1 MFHAK
6 KSLRPGLHL
15 RPPVW
20 EIALVLFAALCATHY
35 ALLTLPY
42 YWDEAGY
49 YIPAAWDLF
58 RTGSLIPLSTVSNAH
73 PPLPS
78 LYLALWWKLLGFAP
92 VVTRL
97 AMLAVAALA
106 LAAVWRL
113 SMRLVYAARVGFW
126 VVALTALYPVWFAQS
141 SLAHADLFAAA
152 CTLWGLA
159 YGLPGRRVDARRAAV
174 WFALAVLCKE
184 TAILA
189 PLTLAA
195 INFYEGWR
203 APGSGRRRL
212 WRESLWLAACLPLLA
227 LWYGWHYLKTGFFFG
242 NPEFLRYNAEAT
254 LEPARIGLAL
264 LHRIFHLTVHMDLFV
279 PVGAGLASWLLAPR
293 PYANGHA
300 RAELDN
306 APRRAILIL
315 LAVHAVAFSF
325 LGGALLT
332 RYLLSL
338 YPLVLLL
345 AVTALYR
352 RVRYWQALMLLM
364 AAAFTVGIFVD
375 PPYRYAPEDNLAYAR
390 IVRLHQAGVA
400 ELARR
405 RVGATVLTA
414 WPMTDELRR
423 PELGYVNEPYEVAPI
438 ESFSAPEID
447 RAAAA
452 PERYSAALVF
462 STKYD
467 PPPLAA
473 ALRQRSDRLDRRYF
487 GMHSDLEPEAIA
499 RRLGG
504 ELLWRQEDGGW
515 WIALVGFNRQLE
527 ARAGEEVS
535 FAAANGSGATAR
547 TNP

>member
-1 MFHAK
+1 MFDAK

-20 EIALVLFAALCATHY
+20 KIALILFAGLCATHY
-35 ALLTLPY
+35 ALLALPY

-49 YIPAAWDLF
+49 YIPAALDF
-58 RTGSLIPLSTVSNAH
+58 YRHGSLIPLSTAPNAH

-78 LYLALWWKLLGFAP
+78 LYLALWWKLLGFTP

-97 AMLAVAALA
+97 SALAAAALA

-113 SMRLVYAARVGFW
+113 SMRLVYVVRVGLW
-126 VVALTALYPVWFAQS
+126 TVALAAIYPVWFAQS
-141 SLAHADLFAAA
+141 SLVHADLFAAA
-152 CTLWGLA
+152 GVLWGLA
-159 YGLPGRRVDARRAAV
+159 YGLPGRRVDVRWAAL

-195 INFYEGWR
+195 ISFYEGWR
-203 APGSGRRRL
+203 APGAGRRRL
-212 WRESLWLAACLPLLA
+212 WREALWLASSLPLLA
-227 LWYGWHYLKTGFFFG
+227 LWYGWHYYKTGFLFG

-254 LEPARIGLAL
+254 LAPARILVAL
-264 LHRIFHLTVHMDLFV
+264 LHRIFHLTAHMNLFV
-279 PVGAGLASWLLAPR
+279 PVGMGLASLLLEPR

-300 RAELDN
+300 RAELDR

-332 RYLLSL
+332 RYLLPM

-352 RVRYWQALMLLM
+352 RVRYWQALTALT
-364 AAAFTVGIFVD
+364 AAAFAVGILVD

-390 IVRLHQAGVA
+390 IVRLHQAGIA
-400 ELARR
+400 ELGRR
-405 RVGATVLTA
+405 RAGATVLTA

-438 ESFSAPEID
+438 EDFSAEQIEH
-447 RAAAA
+447 AAAA

-462 STKYD
+462 CTKFD
-467 PPPLAA
+467 PPPISAGFHERNDL
-473 ALRQRSDRLDRRYF
+473 LDRRYF

-504 ELLWRQEDGGW
+504 ELLWRREDGGW

-527 ARAGEEVS
+527 TRAG
-535 FAAANGSGATAR
+535 GAESALSR
-547 TNP
+547 